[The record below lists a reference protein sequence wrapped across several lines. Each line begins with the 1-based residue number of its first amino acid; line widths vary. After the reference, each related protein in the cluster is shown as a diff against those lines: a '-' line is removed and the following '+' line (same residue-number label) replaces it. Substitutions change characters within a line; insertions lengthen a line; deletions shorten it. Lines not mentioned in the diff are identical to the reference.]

1 MRFACFI
8 AALLWLAPAAGAQ
21 NQVLDLDGKDSFVE
35 LPPDSFKALDEA
47 TIEAWVKWENVRG
60 YGRLFNCGQKR
71 SDFSIALLNGLDL
84 WLVLVDDQS
93 RNQELIVSAIVKPRA
108 WCHLPP
114 SLATKDETLFRW
126 HAGRHPEFHGQLS
139 MLKSGLRII
148 WAKRFQTGFRPR
160 LSRADR

>member
-108 WCHLPP
+108 WCHCRRHWPRRMKLYFDGM
-114 SLATKDETLFRW
+114 LVATQSFTGSFRC
-126 HAGRHPEFHGQLS
+126 S
-139 MLKSGLRII
+139 
-148 WAKRFQTGFRPR
+148 
-160 LSRADR
+160 SRG